1 MNEKKTVGWGA
12 ERDARLRVER
22 NAAWWVAGISA
33 LTAMSMSIAI
43 AVMVPL
49 KQTVPYLIEV
59 NKATGE
65 AQVIDAVNRRSIDYD
80 ELNAKYWAAKYVT
93 ARESYFYTLLQTDYD
108 SVFAMST
115 PDVSTQYNKMFE
127 GGSNKQQA
135 LGASVEERIEILSI
149 TLDKGT
155 PGVNLDRAVVRFKKT
170 TRQVDRGFDSG
181 SGQYVSTLSY
191 RWVPNRTGKE
201 VELLRNPLGFEVVA
215 YRVDEEFTNKAK

>member
-1 MNEKKTVGWGA
+1 MNEKTVGWGA

-33 LTAMSMSIAI
+33 LTAMSMGIAI
-43 AVMVPL
+43 AFMAPL
-49 KQTVPYLIEV
+49 KQSVPYLIEV
-59 NKATGE
+59 NKLTGE

-115 PDVSTQYNKMFE
+115 SDVASQYNKIFE
-127 GGSNKQQA
+127 GGNNKQA
-135 LGASVEERIEILSI
+135 MLGASVEERVEILSI
-149 TLDKGT
+149 TLEKAT
-155 PGVNLDRAVVRFKKT
+155 PGVNLDRAVIRFKKT
-170 TRQVDRGFDSG
+170 SRQVDRGLDTG

-201 VELLRNPLGFEVVA
+201 VDLLRNPLGFEVVA
-215 YRVDEEFTNKAK
+215 YRVDEEFTKKAQ